1 MDLSGYPLGQLV
13 SVLDRT
19 LEDHIDEGLHSV
31 GCGDITRSQGVV
43 MHMLDREGTRITEIA
58 ARARISVQSVS
69 ELVNG
74 LQRQGYLERR
84 PDPADGRAKLVV
96 LTPKGEQAVV
106 GAMSGFDKLG
116 RAWELT
122 LGPERTG
129 EFKRAL
135 IDLALA
141 TGTEHIR

>member
-13 SVLDRT
+13 SILDRT
-19 LEDHIDEGLHSV
+19 LEDHIDEGLQGV

-69 ELVNG
+69 ELVNA

-84 PDPADGRAKLVV
+84 PDPADGRAKLVM

-106 GAMSGFDKLG
+106 GAMRGFDKLG

-122 LGPERTG
+122 LGPERTD

>member
-13 SVLDRT
+13 SILDRT
-19 LEDHIDEGLHSV
+19 LEDHIDEGLQAASF
-31 GCGDITRSQGVV
+31 GDITRSQGVV

-58 ARARISVQSVS
+58 VRARISVQSVS
-69 ELVNG
+69 ELVNA

-84 PDPADGRAKLVV
+84 PDPADGRAKLVM

-106 GAMSGFDKLG
+106 AAMSGFAKLD
-116 RAWELT
+116 RAWELA
-122 LGPERTG
+122 LGNKRAG

-141 TGTEHIR
+141 TGREHIR